1 MIDEKNFEKIETFL
15 STVEGRRQDVGY
27 IPCNCVFKAGKT
39 ANYRG
44 EGDPGGYSAM
54 GASGV
59 TIATGVDLGQT
70 DVATLKKIGVIDAV
84 IEQLMPYIGLRRDDA
99 IRALHRQ
106 PLVVLDDVAAMLDH
120 CMHKHHLKII
130 LARYDRD
137 AGAGAYADIPWQ
149 AQAVVYSLLY
159 QMGTGSPSKMPKTW
173 RALVG
178 KNWKEAAEELMS
190 ENWKGY
196 KSRRK
201 AEGKLLMEIV

>member
-44 EGDPGGYSAM
+44 EGDPDGYPAM

-99 IRALHRQ
+99 IRAVDIAMLLNFQRAGI
-106 PLVVLDDVAAMLDH
+106 LSRDAVLLAARDSGLLPDDFDVDADAERMARDTMGNGSNAGVKSLAAML
-120 CMHKHHLKII
+120 
-130 LARYDRD
+130 
-137 AGAGAYADIPWQ
+137 
-149 AQAVVYSLLY
+149 
-159 QMGTGSPSKMPKTW
+159 
-173 RALVG
+173 
-178 KNWKEAAEELMS
+178 
-190 ENWKGY
+190 
-196 KSRRK
+196 
-201 AEGKLLMEIV
+201 

>member
-15 STVEGRRQDVGY
+15 STVEGRRQNVGY

-44 EGDPGGYSAM
+44 EGDPDGYSAM

-99 IRALHRQ
+99 IRALHRE
-106 PLVVLDDVAAMLDH
+106 PLVMLDDVAAMLDH

-130 LARYDRD
+130 SARYDREAGKGAFD
-137 AGAGAYADIPWQ
+137 AAPWQ
-149 AQAVVYSLLY
+149 VQAVIYSLLY
-159 QMGTGSPSKMPKTW
+159 QHGTSGMRKFPKTW
-173 RALVG
+173 RFLVAG
-178 KNWKEAAEELMS
+178 QWEEAARELCSTNWS
-190 ENWKGY
+190 EYIG
-196 KSRRK
+196 RRN
-201 AEGKLLMEIV
+201 AEGKLLLGAV